1 MYRTYCIIGTQ
12 QMLVGTD
19 LDLKEAYKRCVS
31 IQDQSQWHI
40 KLFLPVQQE
49 FQAGADECLISYTDP
64 TEGEKKISFIIR
76 ATKQD

>member
-1 MYRTYCIIGTQ
+1 
-12 QMLVGTD
+12 MLVGTD

-40 KLFLPVQQE
+40 KLFLPVQNE
-49 FQAGADECLISYTDP
+49 FQGGAEESLISYNDP
-64 TEGEKKISFIIR
+64 KVGEQKISFVIR